1 MFWKL
6 HDENS
11 IMSISIISLIKQ
23 IEHFIV
29 IFNEWLF
36 CLPGTTEQ
44 DGDSTAAAKTKTCNK
59 EQQPQQVCYVQLN
72 NRRAMY

>member
-1 MFWKL
+1 MT
-6 HDENS
+6 
-11 IMSISIISLIKQ
+11 
-23 IEHFIV
+23 
-29 IFNEWLF
+29 FNECLF